1 MKNILFF
8 LLFTSTLLF
17 SNTPFQ
23 EHKIEVSNDEATLT
37 YQTVKSSNKAILYI
51 HGFNDY
57 FFNTQ
62 FAQKFLDQ
70 DYSFYALDLHGYGRS
85 LTSKEK
91 VFSFKDIQEFDDEI
105 TQAIDFIKSQGQNNI
120 TLYGY
125 SQGGLIATL
134 YANKYR
140 NIDQLILDS
149 AFFDFAFS
157 PFLESYVL
165 PLVSSLGEYFPHL
178 YLPSSAKNVFGQT
191 LHKDFNGE
199 WDFDM
204 NLKYTTTNAP
214 IYFEWIHAIYSA
226 QQELQAGLDLQIPVL
241 SLYSDKS
248 HSEQS
253 DVKYHHI
260 SDLVL
265 DVKDIETYSKKLN
278 RDASLS
284 TLVAIKDGMHGVTFS
299 QKRVREEAYKVIF
312 SWLQTQN

>member
-8 LLFTSTLLF
+8 LLFTTSLLF
-17 SNTPFQ
+17 SNSQFKEQ
-23 EHKIEVSNDEATLT
+23 KIKVSNYEATLT
-37 YQTVKSSNKAILYI
+37 YQTLKGSNKAILYL

-62 FAQKFLDQ
+62 FSQKFLEHG
-70 DYSFYALDLHGYGRS
+70 YSFYALDLHGYGRS
-85 LTSKEK
+85 MKSKEK
-91 VFSFKDIQEFDDEI
+91 VFSFNNIQEFDEEL
-105 TQAIDFIKSQGQNNI
+105 THTIDFIKSQGQDNI

-165 PLVSSLGEYFPHL
+165 PLVASLGEYFPNL

-199 WDFDM
+199 WDFDI

-214 IYFEWIHAIYSA
+214 IYLEWIHAIYSA
-226 QQELQAGLDLQIPVL
+226 QQELQVGLDLQIPVL

-248 HSEQS
+248 HTEQS

-265 DVKDIETYSKKLN
+265 DVNDIEYYSYKLN
-278 RDASLS
+278 INQELT
-284 TLVAIKDGMHGVTFS
+284 TLCSIKDAMHGVTFS

-312 SWLQTQN
+312 NWLQTQN

>member
-1 MKNILFF
+1 MKDILFF

-17 SNTPFQ
+17 SNAQFQ
-23 EHKIEVSNDEATLT
+23 EHKIDVSNYEATLT
-37 YQTVKSSNKAILYI
+37 YQTVKSSKKAILYI

-70 DYSFYALDLHGYGRS
+70 GYAFYALDLHGYGRN
-85 LTSKEK
+85 LKSKER

-105 TQAIDFIKSQGQNNI
+105 TQAITFIKNQGHTNI

-165 PLVSSLGEYFPHL
+165 PLVAKVGKYFPNL
-178 YLPSSAKNVFGQT
+178 FLPSSAPNVFGQT

-226 QQELQAGLDLQIPVL
+226 QQQLHAGLDLQIPVL

-248 HSEQS
+248 YNEQS

-265 DVKDIETYSKKLN
+265 DVNDIETYSKKLN
-278 RDASLS
+278 QDASLT
-284 TLVAIKDGMHGVTFS
+284 TLTPIKDGMHGVTFS
-299 QKRVREEAYKVIF
+299 KPKVRQEAYRVIF
-312 SWLQTQN
+312 NWLQTQN